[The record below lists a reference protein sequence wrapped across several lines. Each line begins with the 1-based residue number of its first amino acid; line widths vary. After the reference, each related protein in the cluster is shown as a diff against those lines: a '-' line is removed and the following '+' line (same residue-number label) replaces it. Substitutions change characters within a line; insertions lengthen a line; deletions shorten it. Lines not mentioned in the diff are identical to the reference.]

1 MGSCRGYPGGELG
14 LGPDECTI
22 PIDERRVLKVFEDT
36 VAYPGKRWFQ
46 PDEGAE
52 YWEECIESSM

>member
-1 MGSCRGYPGGELG
+1 MG

-22 PIDERRVLKVFEDT
+22 PMDERRVLKVFEDT

-52 YWEECIESSM
+52 Y